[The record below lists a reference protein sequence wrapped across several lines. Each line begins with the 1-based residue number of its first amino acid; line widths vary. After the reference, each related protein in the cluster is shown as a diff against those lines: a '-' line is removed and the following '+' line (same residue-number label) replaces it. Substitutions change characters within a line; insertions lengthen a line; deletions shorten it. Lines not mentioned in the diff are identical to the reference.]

1 MGHGSQMLLLGL
13 LGLLGGTT
21 CLGMAMPRGQAADD
35 LRRYGDL
42 LKYEYAWGALD
53 LSVNVTT
60 LVDEAVAGLPE
71 SVDLDELHETIWRIQ
86 ANFKDA
92 DARVS
97 LPEEACDLD
106 ACTCSGVSLAALQDQ
121 FHLARG
127 SSDGRLY
134 EYAFA
139 ICGEV
144 PLSAIPSNCRWT
156 SNETH
161 ASVVQWDITRRQG
174 SNVPRDCKVVVSSA
188 SRGGA
193 MLSTK
198 TEAGLTISYTEHPR
212 GTKKFVTFVVEITP
226 ALASQHP
233 HPTVV
238 QSHGHYYST
247 RWAPANVSGLGHEPL
262 FAPFLVYETSP
273 GVFVALH
280 PDRTGW
286 IDADHPVLQ
295 KIDGVAIAVWVRAA
309 EALVGQRRRA
319 VRLLND
325 VWRLRQLREL
335 QSAPLHVVDAT
346 KVSLEL
352 ATLEG
357 VAAPEPVVL
366 LGVPARPS
374 YGDGLNAWPRKEL
387 RRYDGILGNT
397 TIGAQIL
404 PGTNVGYLR
413 IPTMEDVP
421 ETDLALENPTESL
434 GLRAVL
440 QAMHSDETASPPGV
454 FATDGLVIDVRGSFG
469 GGSRKIVQALVPY
482 FMSNVDRRNCPLIAS
497 ASAALTSRDLSPLWG
512 VSGYLETLTS
522 QIHTDSGRI
531 GDTAAAIERF
541 NRSFTP
547 TGPNSEGVSR
557 ALREQFDELEFMPIP
572 SAEFVHTEAT
582 QIDMMNLHDEWY
594 HYANPVIVLQDEDS
608 QGAVEIL
615 LAAFKAMTTIVP
627 NIKLMGQT
635 SGGGVT
641 TTGLFNVTN
650 GPLAGQP
657 FSSSEEYTL
666 PNSKIRVR
674 LAATAAFMPTSDGA
688 TYSGHGVTPDIKFDA
703 DPSSLLIGQ
712 PDAMLSA
719 ALEELSDM
727 TAASRSATSCPR
739 GMFPNYVDQTSQVCF
754 RAYGQAFDSAAQ
766 GDCWRQSG
774 QNTCTEVCQ
783 DSITHMLRKCA
794 NDTYEEVVEYY
805 TKYTMIRGFNAR
817 AVLALQIMGPTK
829 CDYSLLSADTR
840 CNPSCSMENF
850 ANGTEQRW
858 VDLRKCLGQNAPHHS
873 SGVKQPVP
881 VWNQDTC
888 ASDECEQRFHDVATE
903 CRACKADTEFASF
916 LSLAAKNLVQCREA
930 AASCDSVIRSVRDA
944 CCAGVD
950 CAPDGYPTICAYS
963 SGLRRFGGSMC
974 QEAVQAAE
982 EVCPLHL
989 LNDTRLQGL
998 YVVSMP
1004 AASESTGNVEHC
1016 AIVTLCCFHI
1026 EHVSRELKG

>member
-1 MGHGSQMLLLGL
+1 MGHGSQMVLLC
-13 LGLLGGTT
+13 LLGGTA

-42 LKYEYAWGALD
+42 LKHEYAWGALD
-53 LSVNVTT
+53 QSVDVSA

-71 SVDLDELHETIWRIQ
+71 NVDLDELHETIWRIQ

-97 LPEEACDLD
+97 LPEEACNLD
-106 ACTCSGVSLAALQDQ
+106 ACTCSGVSLAALKGQV
-121 FHLARG
+121 HTARG
-127 SSDGRLY
+127 SSGGRLY

-144 PLSAIPSNCRWT
+144 PLSAIPSSCGWT
-156 SNETH
+156 LPPH
-161 ASVVQWDITRRQG
+161 ATVVQWDISPRWG
-174 SNVPRDCKVVVSSA
+174 SNNAPKDCKVVVSSA
-188 SRGGA
+188 SGGHAGGA
-193 MLSTK
+193 MSSTK
-198 TEAGLTISYTEHPR
+198 TDAGLTISYTSEQPGLCTHS
-212 GTKKFVTFVVEITP
+212 FVVEITP
-226 ALASQHP
+226 ALATQQP
-233 HPTVV
+233 HLTPV
-238 QSHGHYYST
+238 QSHGCYYHT
-247 RWAPANVSGLGHEPL
+247 HWAAANVSGLGHEPL

-273 GVFVALH
+273 GVFVALR

-295 KIDGVAIAVWVRAA
+295 KIDGVAIAVWVGAA

-335 QSAPLHVVDAT
+335 QSAPLHVVDAN

-352 ATLEG
+352 ATLHG
-357 VAAPEPVVL
+357 VAAPEPVVMP
-366 LGVPARPS
+366 GVPARPS
-374 YGDGLNAWPRKEL
+374 YGDGLDAWPRKEMP
-387 RRYDGILGNT
+387 RSDGVLGNS

-413 IPTMEDVP
+413 IPTVQDVP
-421 ETDLALENPTESL
+421 ETDLVLANPSESL

-440 QAMHSDETASPPGV
+440 QAMHADETWSPPGV

-469 GGSRKIVQALVPY
+469 DGSRKIVQALIPY
-482 FMSNVDRRNCPLIAS
+482 FMSNVDRRNCPLIGS
-497 ASAALTSRDLSPLWG
+497 ASAALKSRDLPPQWG
-512 VSGYLETLTS
+512 ASGYLETLSAEVRGTPGS
-522 QIHTDSGRI
+522 
-531 GDTAAAIERF
+531 DTAAAIRRF
-541 NRSFTP
+541 NDSFTP
-547 TGPNSEGVSR
+547 TGPDSEDVSR
-557 ALREQFDELEFMPIP
+557 ALRDQFDELEYMPIP
-572 SAEFVHTEAT
+572 SVDFVQTEAA
-582 QIDMMNLHDEWY
+582 QVNVHDWY

-615 LAAFKAMTTIVP
+615 LAAFKALAAIVP

-641 TTGLFNVTN
+641 TTGMFNITT
-650 GPLAGQP
+650 GQP

-674 LAATAAFMPTSDGA
+674 LAATAAFMPTSGGA
-688 TYSGHGVTPDIKFDA
+688 TYSGHGVTPDIKFDT

-719 ALEELSDM
+719 ALEELSHM
-727 TAASRSATSCPR
+727 TAASRGTTSCPR
-739 GMFPNYVDQTSQVCF
+739 GAFPTYVDQTSQMCF
-754 RAYGQAFDSAAQ
+754 RAYGQAFDSTAQ

-774 QNTCTEVCQ
+774 QNICTEVCQ
-783 DSITHMLRKCA
+783 DSITHMLRTCA
-794 NDTYEEVVEYY
+794 NDTYEAIVEYY
-805 TKYTMIRGFNAR
+805 SKYTMIRGFNAR
-817 AVLALQIMGPTK
+817 AVLALQIMGPTN

-840 CNPSCSMENF
+840 CNPTCSMENL
-850 ANGTEQRW
+850 ANGTDQRW
-858 VDLRKCLGQNAPHHS
+858 VDLRKCFDQNAPHHS
-873 SGVKQPVP
+873 GSTKTPVP

-888 ASDECEQRFHDVATE
+888 ASDECEQRFRDFASD
-903 CRACKADTEFASF
+903 CRACNTEIEFASF
-916 LSLAAKNLVQCREA
+916 LSLAAKNLVLCREA
-930 AASCDSVIRSVRDA
+930 ATSCDSVIGSVRDA

-950 CAPDGYPTICAYS
+950 CASDGYPTICSYS
-963 SGLRRFGGSMC
+963 SGLRHFGGSLC
-974 QEAVQAAE
+974 QEAVQEAE

-1004 AASESTGNVEHC
+1004 VAS
-1016 AIVTLCCFHI
+1016 
-1026 EHVSRELKG
+1026 